1 MADADAP
8 LFTTRYEHLIGLY
21 RAEILAGR
29 LKPGD
34 ALPSAREISEQ
45 HGVSVPTAQK
55 VAPALATQGL
65 VSVSAG
71 KRAVVI
77 GPPVQQ
83 AAQALRT
90 AARHV
95 VEIWDSESRA
105 GLGAAIRDLEQ
116 ALSGDR

>member
-1 MADADAP
+1 VADADAP
-8 LFTTRYEHLIGLY
+8 LFTTRYEHLISLY

-34 ALPSAREISEQ
+34 TLPSAREISEQ
-45 HGVSVPTAQK
+45 HGVSIPTAQK

-77 GPPVQQ
+77 SPP
-83 AAQALRT
+83 AKPGEALKT
-90 AARHV
+90 AARRV
-95 VEIWDSESRA
+95 VDIWNSGSQR
-105 GLGAAIRDLEQ
+105 GLGAAIRELDQ
-116 ALSGDR
+116 ALGEDH